1 MIFWLF
7 SGTVDECNAAIGLA
21 TSHLTTETDAKSS
34 SSNGDGVGLV
44 SQDLQTLVDRLQT
57 LQRYLFDIGAHLATP
72 QTSSSKWKVK
82 RTQFPLDAVSK
93 MEQWIDEMED
103 KLQPLTTFILP
114 GGHPAAAALQ
124 LARTIARRAE
134 RCVTPLFLA
143 QENSPEEQGTEQQ
156 AGTNGSAEVS
166 KSESEGETRSPAEKD
181 IDPSVFQFLNRLS
194 DFLFVASRCA
204 NHLMGVSDVL
214 WRS

>member
-1 MIFWLF
+1 MF

-21 TSHLTTETDAKSS
+21 TSHLTTETDTKSS
-34 SSNGDGVGLV
+34 SSTADGHAP
-44 SQDLQTLVDRLQT
+44 QDLQTLVDRLQRI
-57 LQRYLFDIGAHLATP
+57 QRHLFDIGAHLATP

-82 RTQFPLDAVSK
+82 RTQFPLDAVTN

-103 KLQPLTTFILP
+103 KLEPLTTFILP

-143 QENSPEEQGTEQQ
+143 QEDSSGEHETEEH
-156 AGTNGSAEVS
+156 AGTNGSPEGS
-166 KSESEGETRSPAEKD
+166 KSESEGGQTRSHAEKD

-194 DFLFVASRCA
+194 DFLFVASRSA

-214 WRS
+214 WRQ